1 MAADSIPSSFV
12 PSAATSLPSTVP
24 ETAMF
29 PVTVA
34 APVAAVPLVT
44 IFCEPKLG
52 AIFVPAIA
60 ADVLTSLLTN
70 EPLVTPTVI

>member
-1 MAADSIPSSFV
+1 
-12 PSAATSLPSTVP
+12 
-24 ETAMF
+24 MF

-60 ADVLTSLLTN
+60 ADALTSLLTN